1 MDTVTSE
8 AAGDPMTASAGLPL
22 PEPVRVSCFAPV
34 VLPAADRPVDLSV
47 KVTYPETGE
56 DLPVI
61 LLSHGH
67 GGSMYLASMYG
78 YEPLTLFWAAHGFVV
93 IQPNHLDANFLGL
106 RETAED
112 PDRPL
117 FLRHRATDMY
127 LGRRELDGKGPDQRL
142 RTVLACVPR
151 ADQLYASALL
161 ALAGAAVDVL
171 RDDALA
177 IAEQV
182 RTSRYT

>member
-1 MDTVTSE
+1 
-8 AAGDPMTASAGLPL
+8 
-22 PEPVRVSCFAPV
+22 
-34 VLPAADRPVDLSV
+34 
-47 KVTYPETGE
+47 
-56 DLPVI
+56 
-61 LLSHGH
+61 
-67 GGSMYLASMYG
+67 
-78 YEPLTLFWAAHGFVV
+78 
-93 IQPNHLDANFLGL
+93 
-106 RETAED
+106 
-112 PDRPL
+112 
-117 FLRHRATDMY
+117 MY

>member
-93 IQPNHLDANFLGL
+93 IQPN
-106 RETAED
+106 
-112 PDRPL
+112 PP
-117 FLRHRATDMY
+117 
-127 LGRRELDGKGPDQRL
+127 RRELPRPAGDGRGPGP
-142 RTVLACVPR
+142 TAVP
-151 ADQLYASALL
+151 
-161 ALAGAAVDVL
+161 AAP
-171 RDDALA
+171 
-177 IAEQV
+177 
-182 RTSRYT
+182 SH